1 MADLL
6 GATELSEAHTF
17 SATSRKENALFRS
30 STTDARYEAA
40 QPQQLETKPLRR
52 RGPRIGRRTTGS
64 ACDAHHCCVTAGCVE
79 RKNTNSL
86 TSTEGYSHP
95 REPTSCASRP
105 STPPFMSLGTKRGA
119 GGDVTGRRI
128 FSIFAKAYIDSQP
141 LYSYSRCFT
150 NASRIVCPPGVTRI
164 QYLTL
169 NKYRI
174 RT

>member
-17 SATSRKENALFRS
+17 SAFSRKENALFRS

-40 QPQQLETKPLRR
+40 QPQPLETKPLRR
-52 RGPRIGRRTTGS
+52 RGPRIGRCTTGS
-64 ACDAHHCCVTAGCVE
+64 PCDAHHCCVTAGCVE

-86 TSTEGYSHP
+86 TSTEGHSHP
-95 REPTSCASRP
+95 REPTGCASRP

-119 GGDVTGRRI
+119 GGDLIGRRI
-128 FSIFAKAYIDSQP
+128 SSIFAKTYMDPQP
-141 LYSYSRCFT
+141 LYYCSRCFT
-150 NASRIVCPPGVTRI
+150 NASRIVGPPCVSRI

-169 NKYRI
+169 NVNQI